1 MSWSTMAESHT
12 EPHAGT
18 PATGPVVEETQD
30 EQPQVAEP
38 AQPAQPQA
46 AALEPEADDWDKDSA
61 FGGEGDLAN
70 STTSLTSTI
79 LKYREENG
87 RTYHA
92 YKVLVFLMTPL

>member
-1 MSWSTMAESHT
+1 MAAPGAK
-12 EPHAGT
+12 PHAGI
-18 PATGPVVEETQD
+18 PDTGEEMQH

-38 AQPAQPQA
+38 AHPPAA
-46 AALEPEADDWDKDSA
+46 TLEPEADDWDNDSA
-61 FGGEGDLAN
+61 FDDEGDLAS

-92 YKVLVFLMTPL
+92 YKVLIFLMTLP